1 MSYTVGSLFSGIGGF
16 DLGLE
21 RAGLC
26 PLWMCEIDRACQGVL
41 RRHWPGV
48 PIYDDVTR
56 LSTDNL
62 VRPDVLCGG
71 FPCQDVS
78 VAGRRAGLVGER
90 SGLWYEFLRVIESLR
105 PRWVVIENVPGLLS
119 SNGGRDFAVVLRGLV
134 ECGYGVTWRVLDAQ
148 YFGVAQRRRRVFIV
162 GSLGSGRAA
171 QVLFEREGVPG
182 DTPPRRETGQRVA
195 RSLANSSV
203 SSGYRYDPNGEEYVI
218 AFQERGREGGR
229 SLEYQDEQ
237 AYALTAPNGGGR
249 RHEMNIALALRNG
262 GRDADT
268 RDNRTGIGLQPDVM
282 YTLQGE
288 QEHAVVTFQP
298 RYYTRDNK
306 TGGAPDDV
314 ADITNAHKAGDS
326 APHVTVWGIGSKASA
341 ANADVSNRS
350 HASGGPSGMGISEEL
365 AHSQRAGR
373 TTTVGGSFGVRR
385 LTPVEC
391 ERLQG
396 FPDGWTEF
404 GVTDEYLLRRKNG
417 PIRDAAR
424 YLDAIDETA
433 RVAISDSTRY
443 RQLGNAV
450 CVNVAEWI
458 GRRIMEADT
467 A

>member
-1 MSYTVGSLFSGIGGF
+1 MSALTVGSLFSGIGGF

-21 RAGLC
+21 RAGVR

-171 QVLFEREGVPG
+171 EVLFERESLSGHP
-182 DTPPRRETGQRVA
+182 TPRREAGAHVA

-203 SSGYRYDPNGEEYVI
+203 SSGYRYDPNGEEYVVDSQNMAADYRSTVGTLDTQRRGNRGYGVVGTLTATYAEQSGNGLGETENGLVVASHPI
-218 AFQERGREGGR
+218 SPPLTSEGHDGSEDGRGRKAFAPVQRPPLYTIKGAANGR
-229 SLEYQDEQ
+229 APENGPQYGEILDDGTCYTLNTVEQ
-237 AYALTAPNGGGR
+237 HAVAALDPIQVTSK
-249 RHEMNIALALRNG
+249 
-262 GRDADT
+262 T
-268 RDNRTGIGLQPDVM
+268 NRTRV
-282 YTLQGE
+282 E
-288 QEHAVVTFQP
+288 F
-298 RYYTRDNK
+298 
-306 TGGAPDDV
+306 GAPCD
-314 ADITNAHKAGDS
+314 TLHGKGMS
-326 APHVTVWGIGSKASA
+326 AIG
-341 ANADVSNRS
+341 
-350 HASGGPSGMGISEEL
+350 G
-365 AHSQRAGR
+365 
-373 TTTVGGSFGVRR
+373 FGVRR
-385 LTPVEC
+385 LTPIEC

-396 FPDGWTEF
+396 FPDSWT
-404 GVTDEYLLRRKNG
+404 
-417 PIRDAAR
+417 AHQ
-424 YLDAIDETA
+424 
-433 RVAISDSTRY
+433 SDSTRY